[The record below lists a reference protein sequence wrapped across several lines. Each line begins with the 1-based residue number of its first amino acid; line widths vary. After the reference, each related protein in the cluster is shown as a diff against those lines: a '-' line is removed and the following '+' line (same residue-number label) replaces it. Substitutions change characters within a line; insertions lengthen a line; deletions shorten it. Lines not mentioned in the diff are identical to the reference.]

1 MLARSYSRYSLSYFN
16 FFFFSTF
23 TRKNCFLGKN
33 QYRGYYMAVRR
44 LEISLGA
51 LKKYLTGERSER
63 VKYFEHESSI
73 YHVNI
78 SGKLNH
84 SLWYVYIYIYIYMYI
99 LSIIKQQWSLHMWD
113 NMLSPLKCEDIM
125 FWAKANSVF
134 HRYPYNENEYPGL
147 FVVYYLKLR
156 SIQSPMSST
165 RVEHLQTQIGR

>member
-1 MLARSYSRYSLSYFN
+1 
-16 FFFFSTF
+16 
-23 TRKNCFLGKN
+23 
-33 QYRGYYMAVRR
+33 MAVRR

-78 SGKLNH
+78 NGKLNH
-84 SLWYVYIYIYIYMYI
+84 SLWYVYI

-113 NMLSPLKCEDIM
+113 NMLYPLKCEDIM

-147 FVVYYLKLR
+147 FVVYYPKLR

-165 RVEHLQTQIGR
+165 RVEHLQGQIGR